1 MPEQTVTFGY
11 YPHPCDFCVGDI
23 SISPLPKHEEAVA
36 WVKSNC
42 DNIDKDWF
50 YAPYTGR
57 KNFGSGEIERLPY
70 PSRVFALPETH
81 CLRHKNADSKEHLQ
95 FLIWCF
101 SFFVGMRLTT
111 TEAGFVDSTPLCP
124 GALIEFLAQ
133 PIDKAIDL
141 SERFWQDNHTGK
153 GVKIVPAIIHAL
165 FLGQNPHGLDHE
177 KFMFLYMALDACWRL
192 FKVITPCSNR
202 TPHARR
208 FKALCACW
216 RLLGT
221 TPCSNQTPH
230 ARRFGV
236 LCDQY
241 GIFSPICVNDI
252 SRIRN
257 DIVHEAMMFGSPLGF
272 SLGDNINATFME
284 MRGLACRFLVALLGV
299 QDRAYLAG
307 RIDRQR
313 CRLKLG

>member
-1 MPEQTVTFGY
+1 MPEQTVNFGY
-11 YPHPCDFCVGDI
+11 YPHPCDFCMGDI
-23 SISPLPKHEEAVA
+23 SISTLPKHEEAVA
-36 WVKSNC
+36 WVKRNC

-57 KNFGSGEIERLPY
+57 QNFGSDGEIEWLPY

-81 CLRHKNADSKEHLQ
+81 CLRHKNADSKEHLE

-124 GALIEFLAQ
+124 GTLVEFLAQ
-133 PIDKAIDL
+133 PTDKAIDL
-141 SERFWQDNHTGK
+141 SERFWQDNREGK

-192 FKVITPCSNR
+192 FKVITSGSNR

-208 FKALCACW
+208 FE
-216 RLLGT
+216 
-221 TPCSNQTPH
+221 
-230 ARRFGV
+230 V

-241 GIFSPICVNDI
+241 GIFSPICVKDI
-252 SRIRN
+252 SRMRN
-257 DIVHEAMMFGSPLGF
+257 DIVHEAMMFGLPLGF
-272 SLGDNINATFME
+272 FSDGNKQEVREVNLTCIE
-284 MRGLACRFLVALLGV
+284 MRGLACRFLVALLGG
-299 QDRAYLAG
+299 QDRAYFASCKIG
-307 RIDRQR
+307 QR
-313 CRLKLG
+313 YRLNLG